1 MFLAVSTV
9 TDVVDG
15 SFVVVVSAWKA
26 NSLIPIPRF
35 CCWQTGARLETSC
48 SEMLE
53 ALARRCPQLGALGI
67 GFSAVSGVLP
77 PIRFGAAMQ
86 HLDLSMVMQCA
97 FRVDTLIK
105 LRFAAIIS
113 SRSLMLTRK
122 VFDPQIAIV
131 LPFLSRLPRSAL
143 IFAHWRWRGFMS
155 QIKV

>member
-1 MFLAVSTV
+1 MTTIETSALGPGGRRADWNPTLPIRWVLLDVDGTLVGPSGTV

-105 LRFAAIIS
+105 LRLLLS
-113 SRSLMLTRK
+113 S
-122 VFDPQIAIV
+122 VHAV
-131 LPFLSRLPRSAL
+131 
-143 IFAHWRWRGFMS
+143 
-155 QIKV
+155 